1 MYKNKENIQ
10 WMTFKKSK
18 HLNMSVYQTTTD
30 ALNRRSLPPPPP
42 NPIGPPRGQAQD
54 PFLLTNQEPPTTSN
68 FQNRGL
74 CGLREPL
81 LNYDISRL
89 RRRSGEQF
97 RNDWIEPPFKRKFH
111 QQTGH
116 FR

>member
-1 MYKNKENIQ
+1 MKEKSND
-10 WMTFKKSK
+10 FKKSK
-18 HLNMSVYQTTTD
+18 HLNMAVYQTTTD